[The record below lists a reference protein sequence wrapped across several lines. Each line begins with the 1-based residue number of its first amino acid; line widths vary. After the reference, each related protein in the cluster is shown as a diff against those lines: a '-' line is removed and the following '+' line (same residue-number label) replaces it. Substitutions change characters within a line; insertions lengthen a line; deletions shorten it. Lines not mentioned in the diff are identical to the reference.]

1 MRAVTRM
8 RGDVEIRI
16 PQTTMECHRQRGGAH
31 EPGRMPA
38 MLHVS
43 RRIGD
48 VNRRSFIAG
57 TASSGLALTAPAT
70 ARADATPNAT
80 AAEEGTPMTTS
91 EQPRTGYAPVNGLEM
106 YYEIHGTGG
115 TPLLLLHGGLFNI
128 DLQFGELLPAL
139 AASRQ
144 VIAADFQA
152 HGRTGDI
159 DGRPLTTANLASD
172 VVALLDYLNVDRVDV
187 FGFSIGGAVTLAL
200 AIQHPEL
207 VRRIVVSSVSF
218 HPDGDRPEN
227 QEAVGEMTVDM
238 IAGTPMEQDY
248 LAKSPNPDKL
258 QTLLDKLGA
267 YDDGGGWAD
276 ADIEGIAAPTLITV
290 GDCDMV
296 RLDHA
301 VRFLQLR
308 GGDVN
313 GDFVGVPASQLA
325 VLPGTT
331 HFFGLSR
338 PSLVLELVV
347 PFLDAPM
354 PEGQED

>member
-1 MRAVTRM
+1 MSISESLDRLSGVTAVEAVLVNPVRSRPGPTS
-8 RGDVEIRI
+8 RGID
-16 PQTTMECHRQRGGAH
+16 
-31 EPGRMPA
+31 EP
-38 MLHVS
+38 
-43 RRIGD
+43 
-48 VNRRSFIAG
+48 NRRSFITGTVAG
-57 TASSGLALTAPAT
+57 GLALTTLNTTRANGTPTAIAPEEGM
-70 ARADATPNAT
+70 PVT
-80 AAEEGTPMTTS
+80 AAE
-91 EQPRTGYAPVNGLEM
+91 QPNTGYAPVNGMEM
-106 YYEIHGTGG
+106 YYEIHGSGG

-128 DLQFGELLPAL
+128 DLQFGEPIPAL
-139 AASRQ
+139 SAGRQ

-159 DGRPLTTANLASD
+159 DGRPLSTANLTSD
-172 VVALLDYLNVDRVDV
+172 VVALLEHLDIERADV
-187 FGFSIGGAVTLAL
+187 FGFSIGGAVTLGL
-200 AIQHPEL
+200 AIEHPEL
-207 VRRIVVSSVSF
+207 VRKILVSSVSF

-227 QEAVGEMTVDM
+227 REAVGELTVDM

-267 YDDGGGWAD
+267 YDDGHGWDEAQIQ
-276 ADIEGIAAPTLITV
+276 AIVAPTLITV

-354 PEGQED
+354 QDEPKV